1 MFTRVSN
8 ESLLAG
14 GYSCYIK
21 TCANYVTYASSIEGE
36 INLTDSE
43 LFVLWFCDIL
53 MKEKKIS

>member
-53 MKEKKIS
+53 KKTS